1 MEKLQVRNVSKS
13 YGAIKAVD
21 SLSLDLHEG
30 ELLAILGPSG
40 CGKSTLLSCIAGIES
55 PESGEI
61 TVGGRCF
68 FSSERGIN
76 IPPEER
82 RLGFVF
88 QNYALWPHMTVF
100 ENVAYPLKMAKTP
113 SKVMKEVVEHNLSLV
128 ELSTKGHRYPH
139 ELSGG
144 EQQRVALSR
153 ALVMNPDLLL
163 LDEPLSN
170 LDARLRETMQL
181 EIRKI
186 QQKLNLSVIHVTHDQ
201 AEAMAMADRIAVMH
215 HGSVIQKGSPYEIYE
230 SPKTEFV
237 ANFVG
242 TNTILRGTLTS
253 DGEHVRIVGA
263 ASLVIPLPQAGARK
277 KKHLMVALR
286 PEDVSLYSMDKG
298 PVRNLPIA
306 EVSNTIYKGA
316 HILYEI
322 VCEQVVIRVQTH
334 PTDQFEIGQQV
345 YFQCN
350 KGVVIDENGQGVLLY
365 NK

>member
-1 MEKLQVRNVSKS
+1 MEKLQIRNLSKS
-13 YGAIKAVD
+13 FGQIKAVD
-21 SLSLDLHEG
+21 SLSLDLSEG

-40 CGKSTLLSCIAGIES
+40 CGKSTLLSCIAGIEN

-61 TVGGRCF
+61 ILGDKCL
-68 FSSERGIN
+68 FSAEKGIQV
-76 IPPEER
+76 PPEQR
-82 RLGFVF
+82 KIGFVF

-100 ENVAYPLKMAKTP
+100 ENVAYPLKMAKVP
-113 SKVMKEVVEHNLSLV
+113 SQERRDAVGYNLGLV

-170 LDARLRETMQL
+170 LDARLRESMQL

-201 AEAMAMADRIAVMH
+201 AEAMAMADRIAVMYQ
-215 HGSVIQKGSPYEIYE
+215 GSVIQKGTPYEIYE
-230 SPKTEFV
+230 TPKTEFV

-242 TNTILRGTLTS
+242 TNTILSGILTH
-253 DGEHVRIVGA
+253 DGEHIRIAGA
-263 ASLVIPLPQAGARK
+263 KALLIPLASVAPSE
-277 KKHLMVALR
+277 KKHLLVALR
-286 PEDVSLYSMDKG
+286 PEDVSLYATKRG
-298 PVRNLPIA
+298 PVRNLPVA
-306 EVSNTIYKGA
+306 EVSNKTYKGA

-322 VCEQVVIRVQTH
+322 ICEQVIIRVQSH
-334 PTDQFEIGQQV
+334 PTDQFAIGESV

-350 KGVVIDENGQGVLLY
+350 KSVVIDKNAVDI
-365 NK
+365 